1 MVKSL
6 KSGIIS
12 FASPSTL
19 AGLVVDSAITL
30 AEDII
35 SNNDKKKSWTLQG
48 DATDEEIS
56 ITAIREGT
64 VPGTHIVDYKS
75 AQDKIEIKHEAY
87 SREGFA
93 LGAVIAAEF
102 IVGKKGLFTMKDILK
117 F

>member
-1 MVKSL
+1 MNNYPYEVSL
-6 KSGIIS
+6 TEIHHTQKKDAPSG
-12 FASPSTL
+12 T
-19 AGLVVDSAITL
+19 AITL

-87 SREGFA
+87 S